1 MDMMN
6 LFKRLGQDRSGHI
19 AIIFALCIIP
29 VVSIAGFAIDFSLLS
44 SNKNK
49 VQRAVDASVLAG
61 ARAMQAG
68 KTQQEIRN
76 VMYDY
81 MRGQS
86 QTSSNNGYNCYSMNV
101 QFPQGSQD
109 IAASITCEQSATL
122 MQVVGKDK
130 LKFGVSSTST
140 WGIGK
145 LDVAF
150 MFDVSGSMS
159 WKPPGA
165 GSGDPNRITSLKAAA
180 LQAVDTLKP
189 ANGDAATE
197 DVRIAMVSYDSNV
210 NAGDYFEEVTGLAKT
225 RTYNAIDKYVE
236 WEDIETTSI
245 ERQYACEERRYCK
258 KFYKKGQKKGQCKP
272 NGWRT
277 EQINCS
283 WKDVEVTEVVPT
295 AVDKERVVTKTITST
310 CVWERDGDHAFD
322 DKAPVQPA
330 DFVNQIDD
338 AHQVIYNVSEEENN
352 PNGYLAAGY
361 AYFQDKSD
369 TNEGS
374 NNDWKTSGITCSNHK
389 PIGLTKNRSTLTTY
403 INNLTANGGTAGHQ
417 GIAWAWYLVSENW
430 SNVFTGDATPLP
442 FNEPDSVKA
451 VILMTDGS
459 FLNEEF
465 DAQGDSDEQARLIC
479 DKMKQQDKVIIYTV
493 AFGAPDPGKAVLEY
507 CASGP
512 EFAFEPENGDELE
525 QAYQAI
531 ATSISDLR
539 VKF

>member
-49 VQRAVDASVLAG
+49 VQRSVDASVLAG

-109 IAASITCEQSATL
+109 IAASIICEQSATL

-165 GSGDPNRITSLKAAA
+165 GSGDPNRIT
-180 LQAVDTLKP
+180 
-189 ANGDAATE
+189 
-197 DVRIAMVSYDSNV
+197 
-210 NAGDYFEEVTGLAKT
+210 
-225 RTYNAIDKYVE
+225 
-236 WEDIETTSI
+236 
-245 ERQYACEERRYCK
+245 
-258 KFYKKGQKKGQCKP
+258 
-272 NGWRT
+272 
-277 EQINCS
+277 
-283 WKDVEVTEVVPT
+283 
-295 AVDKERVVTKTITST
+295 
-310 CVWERDGDHAFD
+310 
-322 DKAPVQPA
+322 
-330 DFVNQIDD
+330 
-338 AHQVIYNVSEEENN
+338 
-352 PNGYLAAGY
+352 
-361 AYFQDKSD
+361 
-369 TNEGS
+369 
-374 NNDWKTSGITCSNHK
+374 
-389 PIGLTKNRSTLTTY
+389 
-403 INNLTANGGTAGHQ
+403 
-417 GIAWAWYLVSENW
+417 
-430 SNVFTGDATPLP
+430 
-442 FNEPDSVKA
+442 
-451 VILMTDGS
+451 
-459 FLNEEF
+459 
-465 DAQGDSDEQARLIC
+465 
-479 DKMKQQDKVIIYTV
+479 
-493 AFGAPDPGKAVLEY
+493 
-507 CASGP
+507 
-512 EFAFEPENGDELE
+512 
-525 QAYQAI
+525 
-531 ATSISDLR
+531 
-539 VKF
+539 